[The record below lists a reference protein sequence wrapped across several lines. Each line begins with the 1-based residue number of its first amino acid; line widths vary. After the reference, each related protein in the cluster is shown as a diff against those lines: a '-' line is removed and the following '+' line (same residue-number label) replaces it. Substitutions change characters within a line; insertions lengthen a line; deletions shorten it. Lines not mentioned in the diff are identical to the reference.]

1 MIYGKGMRTICG
13 GKRIVGLVESMT
25 GNDSD
30 DDGDGV
36 AKV

>member
-1 MIYGKGMRTICG
+1 MQTICG
-13 GKRIVGLVESMT
+13 GKRVVGLVESVM

>member
-1 MIYGKGMRTICG
+1 MWTICG
-13 GKRIVGLVESMT
+13 GKRMVGLIESVM